1 VAIGFALAPLYFTK
15 RQSGH
20 NLTRS
25 TAPLSGNQ
33 IMRGAYSN
41 YGSKDVGPDPDWVD
55 GKYVGKSWHTFNPT
69 PEQLEEHRADMARR
83 AAAADAAVAAE
94 AAAAAGGAGKKL
106 T

>member
-1 VAIGFALAPLYFTK
+1 MALAFALAPLYFTK
-15 RQSGH
+15 RQAGN

-25 TAPLSGNQ
+25 ATPLSGNQ

-55 GKYVGKSWHTFNPT
+55 GKYAGKSWHTFNPT
-69 PEQLEEHRADMARR
+69 PEQVAEHRAEMEAR
-83 AAAADAAVAAE
+83 AAAAAS
-94 AAAAAGGAGKKL
+94 KKL